1 MLETDLEIVTKIIVT
16 EKISHENNPF
26 LDFTLQVL
34 NLNFELVDFVIHA
47 IHSHL
52 KVIQGHLVSCKPL
65 LKSKNEQK

>member
-1 MLETDLEIVTKIIVT
+1 MLDTDLEIVAKLIVT
-16 EKISHENNPF
+16 QRISHENDPF

-34 NLNFELVDFVIHA
+34 NLNFELVYFVIHT

-52 KVIQGHLVSCKPL
+52 KVIQGHLPSCKPI